1 MIKNRK
7 GVLIKKKIQI
17 QNSEKLEKKYGKIQ
31 EIRKYANGRL
41 GVFLKDGQFRFVK
54 EKETDPTLKK
64 SPKKSIT
71 NKCKCS
77 TKKCKCGC
85 NKGKCKCST
94 KKCKC
99 GCNKGKCK
107 CSTKKCKKKL
117 PMKGGRSRQ
126 PIALKT
132 AIHLLRDYY
141 TKRYL

>member
-94 KKCKC
+94 KKCK
-99 GCNKGKCK
+99 
-107 CSTKKCKKKL
+107 KKL

>member
-31 EIRKYANGRL
+31 EIRKYTNGRL

-54 EKETDPTLKK
+54 EKVTDPTLKK

-85 NKGKCKCST
+85 SR
-94 KKCKC
+94 
-99 GCNKGKCK
+99 GKCK

-117 PMKGGRSRQ
+117 PMKGGSSRQ